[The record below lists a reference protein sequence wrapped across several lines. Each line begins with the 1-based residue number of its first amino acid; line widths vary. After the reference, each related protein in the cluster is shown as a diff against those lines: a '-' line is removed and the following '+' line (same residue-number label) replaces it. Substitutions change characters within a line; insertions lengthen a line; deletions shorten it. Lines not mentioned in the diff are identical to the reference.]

1 MTQRFA
7 MFAAFALGLGIGA
20 VATASIGSQAAER
33 PQLEV
38 TDIEGLDDHI
48 RKIAEECVIAGAG
61 TSLAHLTCRRDA
73 F

>member
-1 MTQRFA
+1 MTGRFA
-7 MFAAFALGLGIGA
+7 VFASFAFGVGVGA
-20 VATASIGSQAAER
+20 AATASIGSQAAER
-33 PQLEV
+33 PQLAV

-61 TSLAHLTCRRDA
+61 TSLAHLTCRRAA

>member
-1 MTQRFA
+1 MTTRFA
-7 MFAAFALGLGIGA
+7 VLAAFAVGLGVGV
-20 VATASIGSQAAER
+20 VATASIGPHAAEPPR
-33 PQLEV
+33 LVV
-38 TDIEGLDDHI
+38 TDIDGLDDHI